1 MRVPQSFRMDGGDP
15 ATPERPGG
23 APVLASPTF
32 APSPQDPVLSQQ
44 LSGYLTGIVSAVNA
58 LREDQAALTG
68 RLVGVEAAQ
77 RTLTEGA
84 NSAVR
89 ELVQHARQEFLV
101 QGQALATLRGQAQQE
116 VAALREYAAETR
128 SAIEALHAASS
139 SELQALHGSLR
150 AVQAQIQG
158 LEQRLRDAVS
168 AITAASSAG
177 PPPTSSWT
185 SWSAPP
191 PPPPTSSWTSWS
203 APPPAQDP
211 SWRQSAGWTSS
222 WASGQQSPWSQQP
235 ASREA
240 SAGTWHGGAA
250 ATRGSWGGASTPHHG
265 CA

>member
-1 MRVPQSFRMDGGDP
+1 MAASVPPGLPYGPAPRRLRSAGPAQRAAARSVSRDARVPGSFRMDGDNP
-15 ATPERPGG
+15 ATPERPVVE
-23 APVLASPTF
+23 PVPTF

-150 AVQAQIQG
+150 AAQAQIQG

-168 AITAASSAG
+168 AITAAGSAG

-185 SWSAPP
+185 SW
-191 PPPPTSSWTSWS
+191 
-203 APPPAQDP
+203 
-211 SWRQSAGWTSS
+211 
-222 WASGQQSPWSQQP
+222 
-235 ASREA
+235 
-240 SAGTWHGGAA
+240 
-250 ATRGSWGGASTPHHG
+250 
-265 CA
+265 